1 MNVLTA
7 FKSLIS
13 FHTRALLQIKQLLA
27 HAVHLEEVK
36 HRGDMII
43 SPRDTKLKRV
53 DHEKN
58 ASSSRPLET
67 LKVMDESIPITKDVP
82 KNFLGAF
89 AVKSKAAQN
98 AKKAALIGIE
108 KSSTKVQLS
117 NTGSG
122 VPLENAVK
130 FKYQT
135 GFTQAVRMPCS
146 ARDFM

>member
-1 MNVLTA
+1 MNVLTTVT
-7 FKSLIS
+7 SLIPLPV
-13 FHTRALLQIKQLLA
+13 HALLQIKQLLA

-36 HRGDMII
+36 HRGDMIM
-43 SPRDTKLKRV
+43 SRRDTKLKRV
-53 DHEKN
+53 DPEKN
-58 ASSSRPLET
+58 ASSRPLET
-67 LKVMDESIPITKDVP
+67 SKAMDESIPITKDAP
-82 KNFLGAF
+82 KNFLGAY

-130 FKYQT
+130 FKYQK